1 MKKNSGF
8 TLVEVLVVS
17 VFIIGTLVF
26 LFTQFLNLKKSYDYT
41 LNYNTVEGLYG
52 TKNINNYLNNSSIMI
67 DGIINS
73 VDENKYVDISNCSS
87 TLLIY
92 EDLCT
97 NLYTSLGVKTVI
109 VTYENLNDFNT
120 VLNGNTN
127 YSENLKQYI
136 KKTTVNGYE
145 SSYRL
150 IVEFNDDTIASIIME
165 VSGNA

>member
-52 TKNINNYLNNSSIMI
+52 AKNINNYLNNSSIMI
-67 DGIINS
+67 NGIINS
-73 VDENKYVDISNCSS
+73 VDENKFVDITNCSS
-87 TLLIY
+87 NLLLY

-97 NLYTSLGVKTVI
+97 NLYTSLNVKTVI
-109 VTYENLNDFNT
+109 VTYENLNDFNNIL
-120 VLNGNTN
+120 VENIN

-136 KKTTVNGYE
+136 KKTTVKGYE
-145 SSYRL
+145 NSYRL
-150 IVEFNDDTIASIIME
+150 IVEYNDDTIASIIME
-165 VSGNA
+165 VRENE